1 MFYEYDINASWF
13 FDSSSQCGDD
23 DDKGMDSETEGVRSR
38 GGREMSR
45 SIRDRICVR
54 VTVVVVVAVVL
65 VVVVVLMVVM
75 GVVVLM
81 VVVGIVVLVM
91 VATVSC
97 IGVVGVV
104 GVLEVYCVGVA
115 DILVLDGIF
124 MVKVVEEVELM
135 VECVVRHAVRLVL

>member
-1 MFYEYDINASWF
+1 
-13 FDSSSQCGDD
+13 
-23 DDKGMDSETEGVRSR
+23 MDSEIEGVRSR

-65 VVVVVLMVVM
+65 VVVVVVLMVVM

-104 GVLEVYCVGVA
+104 GVLEVYCVGMA

>member
-1 MFYEYDINASWF
+1 
-13 FDSSSQCGDD
+13 
-23 DDKGMDSETEGVRSR
+23 MDSEIEGVRSR

-54 VTVVVVVAVVL
+54 VTVVVVVVVVL
-65 VVVVVLMVVM
+65 V

-104 GVLEVYCVGVA
+104 GVLEVYCVVVT
-115 DILVLDGIF
+115 DILVLGGVF

-135 VECVVRHAVRLVL
+135 VECVVRRVVRLVL